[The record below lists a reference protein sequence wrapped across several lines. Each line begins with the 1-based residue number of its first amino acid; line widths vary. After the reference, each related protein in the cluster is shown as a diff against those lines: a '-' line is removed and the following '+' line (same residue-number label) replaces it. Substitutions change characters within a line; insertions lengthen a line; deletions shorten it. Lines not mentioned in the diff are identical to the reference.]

1 MDQNSTSNE
10 SLNARIEQLEK
21 ERDELHKDV
30 EQLCMQQAGPSYLG
44 VVTRMHFQRM
54 AGLEQEIENLK
65 AKLAVCTRENQNLQ
79 EELSEAYRIKSQLA
93 DLHSTEVL
101 KNIEA
106 EKQLKFFQAC
116 VASAFAERD
125 NAIMEAE
132 KAKERE
138 ELMPNELNESKKR
151 IEELTSELL
160 EEKKLVTALQI
171 DVEKQ
176 KTQHEIFRKVIDK
189 FYSIRQ
195 DGLEN
200 IVDTSLENKCDC
212 LLNDSAEMWRFENDE
227 ETSTSCYISSL
238 EAEIDILKKGVDNLQ
253 DKLLVGVQIE
263 SHLKKKFKELQK
275 SKTLSEEKMRTQISA
290 LICFYS
296 QFKSSIT
303 NLLEEWRMELKSIS
317 DMVVEKVMEIE
328 PSGEQCPKSS
338 LIQDVELS
346 GSECRDVHVTTDSNR
361 ISSYKAIHSDLQIPD
376 ASRTGDTSNAL
387 AQALQEKV
395 EALLLLSQQDERH
408 LLEKN
413 VNAALEK
420 KIEELQRNLLQVT
433 NEKVKALMELA
444 NMKQEKYVLQE
455 KISQDI
461 IQGKHFSESGEQ
473 RPEKDG
479 KFKNF
484 LKRNYLSRWV
494 GGSEENDAES
504 CLDYEKPNF
513 QMDFARM
520 KIEHATFK
528 ESLENMEHL
537 LSSVRRLRILLLK
550 VKDSAA
556 DKAELMNCFDSLD
569 KIIAESRLV
578 KIALGSSLPVSC
590 FAETDGSHGEIND
603 GGSDPGLQ
611 KVDFVSAAGFEMVD
625 LLIFAAHLLKEHI
638 THQDQGELDPNMIS
652 ET

>member
-10 SLNARIEQLEK
+10 SLIVRIEQLEK

-30 EQLCMQQAGPSYLG
+30 EQLCMQQAGPGYLG
-44 VVTRMHFQRM
+44 VATRMHFQRT

-79 EELSEAYRIKSQLA
+79 DEISEAYRIKSQLA
-93 DLHSTEVL
+93 DLHSAEVL

-125 NAIMEAE
+125 NAIMEAG

-138 ELMPNELNESKKR
+138 ELMPHELNKSQKR

-160 EEKKLVTALQI
+160 EEKKLLTTLQI

-176 KTQHEIFRKVIDK
+176 KTQHEIFQKVIDK
-189 FYSIRQ
+189 FYSIRESY
-195 DGLEN
+195 LEN
-200 IVDTSLENKCDC
+200 IVDMSLEDKCDC
-212 LLNDSAEMWRFENDE
+212 LLSDSAEMWRFENDE
-227 ETSTSCYISSL
+227 ETSTSNYISSL
-238 EAEIDILKKGVDNLQ
+238 ESEIDILKKGVDNLQ
-253 DKLLVGVQIE
+253 SKLRM
-263 SHLKKKFKELQK
+263 S
-275 SKTLSEEKMRTQISA
+275 LSEEKMRKQMSA

-296 QFKSSIT
+296 QYKISIT
-303 NLLEEWRMELKSIS
+303 NILDEWRMELKSIS
-317 DMVVEKVMEIE
+317 DMVVEKVREFE
-328 PSGEQCPKSS
+328 LSGEQNLKSS
-338 LIQDVELS
+338 PIQDVKLT
-346 GSECRDVHVTTDSNR
+346 GSECRDVHINTDSDGT
-361 ISSYKAIHSDLQIPD
+361 SSTKSIHPDLQSPN
-376 ASRTGDTSNAL
+376 ASGTGDTSKAL

-408 LLEKN
+408 LLERN
-413 VNAALEK
+413 VNAALQK

-444 NMKQEKYVLQE
+444 QLKQEKYVLQE

-461 IQGKHFSESGEQ
+461 VRGKHLSESGEQ

-479 KFKNF
+479 KLKNF

-494 GGSEENDAES
+494 GGSEGIDAEA
-504 CLDYEKPNF
+504 CLNYEKPNF

-520 KIEHATFK
+520 KIENATFK
-528 ESLENMEHL
+528 ESLESMEHL
-537 LSSVRRLRILLLK
+537 LSSIRRLRISLLK

-556 DKAELMNCFDSLD
+556 DKSEHKNCYDSLD
-569 KIIAESRLV
+569 KIIAESRLA
-578 KIALGSSLPVSC
+578 KIALGSSLP
-590 FAETDGSHGEIND
+590 AETDGSHSEIND
-603 GGSDPGLQ
+603 GGSDPGLE
-611 KVDFVSAAGFEMVD
+611 KFDFVSAAGFEIVD
-625 LLIFAAHLLKEHI
+625 LLIFAAHVLKEHI
-638 THQDQGELDPNMIS
+638 SHQDQGECVTLRRSAKHEDYCTVAPCDI
-652 ET
+652 EI

>member
-10 SLNARIEQLEK
+10 SLIVRIEQLEK

-30 EQLCMQQAGPSYLG
+30 EQLCMQQAGPGYLG
-44 VVTRMHFQRM
+44 VATRMHFQRT

-79 EELSEAYRIKSQLA
+79 DEISEAYRIKSQLA
-93 DLHSTEVL
+93 DLHSAEVL

-138 ELMPNELNESKKR
+138 ELMPHELNKSQKR

-160 EEKKLVTALQI
+160 EEKKILTTLQI

-176 KTQHEIFRKVIDK
+176 KTQHEIFQKVIDK
-189 FYSIRQ
+189 FYSIRE
-195 DGLEN
+195 GCLEI
-200 IVDTSLENKCDC
+200 IVDMSLEDKCDC
-212 LLNDSAEMWRFENDE
+212 LLSDSDEMWRFENDE
-227 ETSTSCYISSL
+227 ETSTSNYISSL
-238 EAEIDILKKGVDNLQ
+238 ESEIDILKKGVDNLQ
-253 DKLLVGVQIE
+253 SKLRM
-263 SHLKKKFKELQK
+263 S
-275 SKTLSEEKMRTQISA
+275 LSEEKMRKQMSA

-296 QFKSSIT
+296 QYKISIT
-303 NLLEEWRMELKSIS
+303 NLLDEWRMELKSIS
-317 DMVVEKVMEIE
+317 DMVVEKVREFE
-328 PSGEQCPKSS
+328 LSGEQNLKSS
-338 LIQDVELS
+338 PIEDVKLT
-346 GSECRDVHVTTDSNR
+346 GSECRDVHINTDSDGT
-361 ISSYKAIHSDLQIPD
+361 SSTKSIHPDLQSPN
-376 ASRTGDTSNAL
+376 ASGTGDTSKAL

-408 LLEKN
+408 LLERN
-413 VNAALEK
+413 VNAALQK

-444 NMKQEKYVLQE
+444 QLKQEKYILQE

-461 IQGKHFSESGEQ
+461 IRGKHLSESGEQ
-473 RPEKDG
+473 RQEKDG
-479 KFKNF
+479 KLKNF

-494 GGSEENDAES
+494 GGSEGNDAEA
-504 CLDYEKPNF
+504 CLNYEKPNF

-520 KIEHATFK
+520 KIENATFK
-528 ESLENMEHL
+528 ESLESMEHL
-537 LSSVRRLRILLLK
+537 LSSIRRLRISLLK

-556 DKAELMNCFDSLD
+556 DKAEHKNCHDSLD
-569 KIIAESRLV
+569 KIIAESRLA
-578 KIALGSSLPVSC
+578 KIALGSSLP
-590 FAETDGSHGEIND
+590 AETDGSHSEIND
-603 GGSDPGLQ
+603 GGSDPGLEIF
-611 KVDFVSAAGFEMVD
+611 DFVSAAGFEMVD
-625 LLIFAAHLLKEHI
+625 LLIFAAHVLKEHFS
-638 THQDQGELDPNMIS
+638 HQDQGECDPKTTS